1 MFLNSNA
8 KSKQI
13 MARILITGSSDGLGK
28 LAAEKLIATGHQVV
42 LHARNNER
50 AKLLKSQFTS
60 SFPILIADLSN
71 LEETRKLALEAND
84 LGKFDAV
91 IHNAGVLHADSKT
104 IFQVNVLAPFVL
116 TAILEKPNRLIYLSS
131 SMHLGGK
138 EFCEKSQLE
147 KTTYSDSK
155 LMITALTAAFA
166 RLYPKVRCNSVDPGW
181 VPTKMGGKNAPDDMQ
196 KGVET
201 QIWLATS
208 EEKEAKVSGKY
219 FRHKQLKS
227 PHPAVFNEAYQ
238 NRLIHWCEEVSNIL
252 ISNPNSSP

>member
-1 MFLNSNA
+1 
-8 KSKQI
+8 
-13 MARILITGSSDGLGK
+13 MARIFITGSSDGLGK

-71 LEETRKLALEAND
+71 LEETRKLAHAAND

-91 IHNAGVLHADSKT
+91 IHNAGVLYADSKT
-104 IFQVNVLAPFVL
+104 IFQVNVVAPFVL
-116 TAILEKPNRLIYLSS
+116 TALMEKSDRLIYLSS
-131 SMHLGGK
+131 SMHLGGN
-138 EFCEKSQLE
+138 EFYEKSQLE

-166 RLYPKVRCNSVDPGW
+166 RLFPEIRSNAVDPGW
-181 VPTKMGGKNAPDDMQ
+181 VPTKMGGRNAPDDLQ

-201 QIWLATS
+201 QVWLATS
-208 EEKEAKVSGKY
+208 EENQAKVSGKY
-219 FRHKQLKS
+219 FRHKQEKN
-227 PHPAVFNEAYQ
+227 PHPSVLDVDFQ
-238 NRLIHWCEEVSNIL
+238 NRLIQWCEEASGVSL
-252 ISNPNSSP
+252 LL

>member
-1 MFLNSNA
+1 
-8 KSKQI
+8 
-13 MARILITGSSDGLGK
+13 MARIFITGSSDGLGK

-42 LHARNNER
+42 LHARNTER
-50 AKLLKSQFTS
+50 ADLLKSQIPNS
-60 SFPILIADLSN
+60 SPILIADLSN
-71 LEETRKLALEAND
+71 LEETKKLAKAAND

-104 IFQVNVLAPFVL
+104 IFQVNVIAPFLL
-116 TAILEKPNRLIYLSS
+116 TALMEKSDRLIYLSS

-138 EFCEKSQLE
+138 EFSEKDQLE

-166 RLYPKVRCNSVDPGW
+166 RLFPEVRCNAVDPGW
-181 VPTKMGGKNAPDDMQ
+181 VPTKMGGKNAPDDLQ

-201 QIWLATS
+201 QIGLATS

-219 FRHKQLKS
+219 FRHQQVKS
-227 PHPAVFNEAYQ
+227 PHPAVEDTAYQ
-238 NRLIHWCEEVSNIL
+238 TRLIRWCEELSGVALFKNHFDS
-252 ISNPNSSP
+252 

>member
-1 MFLNSNA
+1 MA
-8 KSKQI
+8 KI
-13 MARILITGSSDGLGK
+13 FITGSTDGLGK

-42 LHARNNER
+42 LHARNSER
-50 AKLLKSQFTS
+50 ADLLKSQFTS
-60 SFPILIADLSN
+60 SYPILIADLSN
-71 LEETRKLALEAND
+71 LEETKKLALEAND
-84 LGKFDAV
+84 LGRFDAV
-91 IHNAGVLHADSKT
+91 IHNAGVLHSDPKT

-116 TAILEKPNRLIYLSS
+116 TAIMEKPNRLIYLSS

-138 EFCEKSQLE
+138 EFSEKDQLE

-166 RLYPKVRCNSVDPGW
+166 RLFPEVRCNAVDPGW
-181 VPTKMGGKNAPDDMQ
+181 VPTKMGGKNAPDDLQ

-219 FRHKQLKS
+219 FRHQQVKS
-227 PHPAVFNEAYQ
+227 PHPAVKDTAYQ
-238 NRLIHWCEEVSNIL
+238 TRLIQWCEELSGVSL
-252 ISNPNSSP
+252 I